1 MSTSSAP
8 TASQSQTRQLLT
20 SRFYYGW
27 IMLPLAM
34 LALAA
39 SAPGQTYGVMIFN
52 EHIRTS
58 LQLSH
63 SQLAFAYTLGT
74 IIGCLPITFFGSLMD
89 RYGLRRTILVMLCLF
104 SLACGLMSL
113 VSNWFMLLAGFTFL
127 RMLGPG
133 ALAFLSS
140 NTLSFWFDRKL
151 GTVEGIRSTGTA
163 LSMMIAP
170 ILGLF
175 LLQQFGWQ
183 KAYLALGGL
192 IACGLLPAFW
202 YLFRNSPSEFGRGL
216 DGVEVIQRDEVEK
229 SHAAVKH
236 PQVDFTLAEAI
247 RTPAFWIFGSS
258 KAMYALIQTAFFFS
272 LVPILTER
280 GFGETEAASLTTIF
294 GTTLIVMQMVGGAL
308 ADRFPPTALLFVG
321 LSFFSTGLA
330 LVSFA
335 STGGMLLLAGVL
347 FGCGQ
352 GTFFGAMQPIWA
364 RCYGRTHLG
373 KIRGFLMT
381 MMVGSSSIGPLV
393 AGVTFDMWGSF
404 SPAMYAFTLAPIPL
418 AILCLLAPLPS
429 KREAEVAKG
438 ECVAAATS

>member
-1 MSTSSAP
+1 MSTSTAP
-8 TASQSQTRQLLT
+8 MTSPSGANNVLT

-58 LQLSH
+58 LSLSH

-74 IIGCLPITFFGSLMD
+74 IIGCLPITFFGSAMD
-89 RYGLRRTILVMLCLF
+89 RYGLRRTMLVMLTLF

-133 ALAFLSS
+133 ALAFLSG

-183 KAYLALGGL
+183 KAYLCLGGL
-192 IACGLLPAFW
+192 VACGLIPTFW

-216 DGVEVIQRDEVEK
+216 DGVQVITRDETDQTETT
-229 SHAAVKH
+229 VKQ
-236 PQVDFTLAEAI
+236 PDTDFTLGEAL

-280 GFGETEAASLTTIF
+280 GFGETEAASLTTVF
-294 GTTLIVMQMVGGAL
+294 GITLIVMQMVGGAL
-308 ADRFPPTALLFVG
+308 ADRFPPTALLFIG

-335 STGGMLLLAGVL
+335 SAGWMLLLAGIL

-352 GTFFGAMQPIWA
+352 GTFFGALQPIWA

-381 MMVGSSSIGPLV
+381 TMVGSSSIGPLV
-393 AGVTFDMWGSF
+393 AGVTFDTWGSF

-429 KREAEVAKG
+429 KCSAKAPTG
-438 ECVAAATS
+438 ECVAAATT